1 MNTDFLNI
9 FLPPRCAGCDDIIDR
24 DFPVCDKC
32 RKLIIEPA
40 DSKHRCDVCF
50 LPHNKCIC
58 IKRQFYEKLS
68 VSFFYEGE
76 AKRTI
81 IKFKFHARPDIA
93 KNYSKLLYRSLKQ
106 RNMLEDTDIITFVP
120 MSGFRQFRRGYNQS
134 ELLAK
139 KLSEIAEIPCVG
151 ILRRSGKSQIQ
162 HSLRRSSRSGNLLGI
177 FEPEKKYREEIKGKT
192 ILIVDDVYTTG
203 STLNEIAKTLLI
215 FGADKVYAASC
226 TTVKKQK
233 KY

>member
-1 MNTDFLNI
+1 MNGDFLNI
-9 FLPPRCAGCDDIIDR
+9 FLPPRCAGCDDITDR

-58 IKRQFYEKLS
+58 INRQFFEKLS

-76 AKRTI
+76 VKNTVF
-81 IKFKFHARPDIA
+81 KFKFRARPDIA
-93 KNYSKLLYRSLKQ
+93 KNYSELIYRSLKQ
-106 RNMLEDTDIITFVP
+106 RNMLEDTNMITFVP
-120 MSGFRQFRRGYNQS
+120 MSKIRQFRRGYNQS

-139 KLSEIAEIPCVG
+139 KLSEISGIPCIG
-151 ILRRSGKSQIQ
+151 ILKRAGKSQVQ
-162 HSLRRSSRSGNLLGI
+162 HSLSRSARSGNLLGM
-177 FEPEKKYREEIKGKT
+177 FEPERKYREEIKGKT
-192 ILIVDDVYTTG
+192 FLVVDDVYTTG

-215 FGADKVYAASC
+215 FGADKVYAASI
-226 TTVKKQK
+226 TAVKKQK